1 VRWRVVYTGIFEE
14 QQVAFPVG
22 KISPVCNGAFKIL
35 LKGFQMLFF
44 SLNMWLTF
52 FFREE
57 QDLEKMKQAGFALC
71 TSLLRCFA

>member
-1 VRWRVVYTGIFEE
+1 
-14 QQVAFPVG
+14 
-22 KISPVCNGAFKIL
+22 
-35 LKGFQMLFF
+35 MLFF